1 MKTKNHKKSIYYQ
14 FSLLPTAE
22 EIIERYKDHP
32 EIKDKN
38 LILHVP
44 KNLNCDYPQ
53 NIR

>member
-22 EIIERYKDHP
+22 EIIERYDHP

-38 LILHVP
+38 LILPVP
-44 KNLNCDYPQ
+44 KNLN
-53 NIR
+53 